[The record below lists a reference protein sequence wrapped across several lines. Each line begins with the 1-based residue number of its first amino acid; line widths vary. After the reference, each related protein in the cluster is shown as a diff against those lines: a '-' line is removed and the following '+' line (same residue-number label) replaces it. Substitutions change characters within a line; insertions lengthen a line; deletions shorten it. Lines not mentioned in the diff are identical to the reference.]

1 MNILQQMVV
10 QLRSDFTKNG
20 EKVLYQESFFDEWV
34 ENTMPAGRELCLN
47 LIKLFL
53 KEADRQFN

>member
-1 MNILQQMVV
+1 MVA
-10 QLRSDFTKNG
+10 QLWSDFNKNG

-34 ENTMPAGRELCLN
+34 ENTMSAGRELCLN
-47 LIKLFL
+47 LINLFL